1 MYKPPQLIKRYK
13 CTVLEPSK
21 PKKEEQLPQE
31 IQEEIEY
38 ISIGKPKKNS
48 KYLPG
53 ERLLRKLY
61 EEQKKQLE
69 IEERT
74 NNIINNSVNSI
85 IAALH

>member
-13 CTVLEPSK
+13 CTVLEQSK

-74 NNIINNSVNSI
+74 NNIINNSVNNI
-85 IAALH
+85 LDIF

>member
-13 CTVLEPSK
+13 CTVLEQSK

-74 NNIINNSVNSI
+74 NNIINNSVNNI
-85 IAALH
+85 LDIL

>member
-53 ERLLRKLY
+53 
-61 EEQKKQLE
+61 
-69 IEERT
+69 
-74 NNIINNSVNSI
+74 
-85 IAALH
+85 